1 MMDPAYFVGRK
12 AILIWLNDTFHMNLS
27 KIEETASG
35 KCTQQANNYAHP
47 HVPRVPASGDVV
59 YDLQLHMFH

>member
-12 AILIWLNDTFHMNLS
+12 AILGWLNDTFQMSLT

-35 KCTQQANNYAHP
+35 AVACQILDMIYP
-47 HVPRVPASGDVV
+47 G
-59 YDLQLHMFH
+59 M